1 MPAFSYVAIDAE
13 GRTRRGVVEAEAPR
27 QARAGL
33 RNAGLVPIEVAAVDS
48 EAAAPG
54 TRRLFASARIRVR
67 AGELALLTRR
77 FAMLLEAGLTVEQ
90 CLDALIEQAQ
100 GESSKRILAAVRAE
114 VLSGQA
120 LAASFD
126 RYPASFPE
134 IYRAL
139 VRAGEHS
146 GELATVM
153 SNLADYLERRQAT
166 RQSAGLALL
175 YPAIVAAVA
184 LCIVVG
190 LLTYVVPQVV
200 DVYAQSRQTL
210 PLLTRALVWVSAAL
224 KGKLAYIAIFGVLLG
239 LALRAVYRRPAAK
252 RRWHARVLRL
262 PLVGPLA
269 LGLDT
274 ARLASSLAILAAGGV
289 PLLYALATGAQVVK
303 NLSLREAIEEAH
315 QRVREGTS
323 LHRALSSRNLFPP
336 IFIHLVASGEA
347 SGRLA
352 HMLGQAARQ
361 QEVENDSRI
370 RLLTGILEP
379 ALILAMGVLV
389 LLMVLAILL
398 PIIEM
403 NQLVRI
409 GG

>member
-1 MPAFSYVAIDAE
+1 MPAFSYVAIDAD

-33 RNAGLVPIEVAAVDS
+33 RSAGLVPLEVAAVDS
-48 EAAAPG
+48 EAAPPG
-54 TRRLFASARIRVR
+54 TRRFFWAARMRIG
-67 AGELALLTRR
+67 AGELSLLTRR

-100 GESSKRILAAVRAE
+100 GESARRILAAVRAE
-114 VLSGQA
+114 VLSGQS
-120 LAASFD
+120 LGASFD
-126 RYPASFPE
+126 RYPSSFPE

-146 GELATVM
+146 GELSAVM
-153 SNLADYLERRQAT
+153 ASVADYLERRQAT

-175 YPAIVAAVA
+175 YPVIVAVVA

-190 LLTYVVPQVV
+190 MLTYVVPQVV
-200 DVYAQSRQTL
+200 EVYAQSRQTL
-210 PLLTRALVWVSAAL
+210 PFLTRALLWASEVL
-224 KGKLAYIAIFGVLLG
+224 QGKLGYIAAVVVA
-239 LALRAVYRRPAAK
+239 LALAARWAYGRQATK
-252 RRWHARVLRL
+252 KRWHARLLRV
-262 PLVGPLA
+262 PLIGPLWR
-269 LGLDT
+269 GLDT
-274 ARLASSLAILAAGGV
+274 ARLASSLAILSAGGV
-289 PLLYALATGAQVVK
+289 PLLQALAAGARVVK
-303 NLSLREAIEEAH
+303 NLALRDAVDEAL
-315 QRVREGTS
+315 QRVREGST
-323 LHRALSSRNLFPP
+323 LHRALGGSGRFPP

-361 QEVENDSRI
+361 QEVENDARV

-379 ALILAMGVLV
+379 ALILAMGALV

-398 PIIEM
+398 PIINM
-403 NQLVRI
+403 NQLIRI
-409 GG
+409 

>member
-1 MPAFSYVAIDAE
+1 
-13 GRTRRGVVEAEAPR
+13 
-27 QARAGL
+27 
-33 RNAGLVPIEVAAVDS
+33 
-48 EAAAPG
+48 
-54 TRRLFASARIRVR
+54 
-67 AGELALLTRR
+67 
-77 FAMLLEAGLTVEQ
+77 MLLEAGLTIEQ

-100 GESSKRILAAVRAE
+100 GESAKRILAAVRAE
-114 VLSGQA
+114 VLAGQP

-126 RYPASFPE
+126 RYPSSFPE

-146 GELATVM
+146 GGLAAVM
-153 SNLADYLERRQAT
+153 ASVADYLERRQAT

-200 DVYAQSRQTL
+200 EVYAQSRQTL
-210 PLLTRALVWVSAAL
+210 PLLTRMLLWMSGALE
-224 KGKLAYIAIFGVLLG
+224 GKLAYIAIALVILTLVLRW
-239 LALRAVYRRPAAK
+239 AYK
-252 RRWHARVLRL
+252 REATKKRWHARLLRL
-262 PLVGPLA
+262 PLVGPLWQ
-269 LGLDT
+269 GLDT
-274 ARLASSLAILAAGGV
+274 ARLAASLAILAAGGV
-289 PLLYALATGAQVVK
+289 PLMQALAAGARVVK
-303 NLSLREAIEEAH
+303 NLALREAVEEA
-315 QRVREGTS
+315 QRRVREGTS
-323 LHRALSSRNLFPP
+323 LHRALAGSSLFPP

-347 SGRLA
+347 SGKLA

-361 QEVENDSRI
+361 QEVENDARI
-370 RLLTGILEP
+370 RLLTGVLEP
-379 ALILAMGVLV
+379 ALILAMGALV

-409 GG
+409 

>member
-1 MPAFSYVAIDAE
+1 MPAFSYVAIDAD

-33 RNAGLVPIEVAAVDS
+33 RSAGLVPLEVAAVDS
-48 EAAAPG
+48 EAAPPG
-54 TRRLFASARIRVR
+54 GRRLFAAARMRIG
-67 AGELALLTRR
+67 AGEISLLTRR
-77 FAMLLEAGLTVEQ
+77 FAMLLEAGLTIEQ

-100 GESSKRILAAVRAE
+100 GESARRILAAVRAE
-114 VLSGQA
+114 VLSGQS

-126 RYPASFPE
+126 RYPSTFPE

-146 GELATVM
+146 GELGAVM

-200 DVYAQSRQTL
+200 EVYAQSRQTL
-210 PLLTRALVWVSAAL
+210 PFLTRVLLWASEVLHGKLGYIAAAAAILALV
-224 KGKLAYIAIFGVLLG
+224 
-239 LALRAVYRRPAAK
+239 LRWAYRREATK
-252 RRWHARVLRL
+252 KRWHARLLRL
-262 PLVGPLA
+262 PLVGPLWR
-269 LGLDT
+269 GVDT
-274 ARLASSLAILAAGGV
+274 ARLASSLGILSAGGV
-289 PLLYALATGAQVVK
+289 PLLQALAAGARVVR
-303 NLSLREAIEEAH
+303 NLALRAAVEEA
-315 QRVREGTS
+315 QQQVREGST
-323 LHRALSSRNLFPP
+323 LHRALAGSGLFPP

-352 HMLGQAARQ
+352 HMLGQAGRQ
-361 QEVENDSRI
+361 QEVENDARV
-370 RLLTGILEP
+370 RLLTGVLEP
-379 ALILAMGVLV
+379 TLILAMGALV
-389 LLMVLAILL
+389 LLIVLAILL

-403 NQLVRI
+403 NQLVHI
-409 GG
+409 

>member
-1 MPAFSYVAIDAE
+1 MPAFSYIAIDAE

-33 RNAGLVPIEVAAVDS
+33 RSEGLVPIEVAAVDA

-54 TRRLFASARIRVR
+54 TRRLFGRTRTRLGAS
-67 AGELALLTRR
+67 ELALLTRR
-77 FAMLLEAGLTVEQ
+77 FAMLLEAGLTIEQ
-90 CLDALIEQAQ
+90 CLDALIEQAH
-100 GESSKRILAAVRAE
+100 GEATRRILAAVRAE
-114 VLSGQA
+114 VLGGQP
-120 LAASFD
+120 LAASLE
-126 RYPASFPE
+126 RYPSSFPE
-134 IYRAL
+134 TYRAL

-153 SNLADYLERRQAT
+153 VSLADYLERRQAT

-200 DVYAQSRQTL
+200 EVYAHSRQTL
-210 PLLTRALVWVSAAL
+210 PLLTRILLWASEALQ
-224 KGKLAYIAIFGVLLG
+224 GKLLYAAAFLVVLAAVLQ
-239 LALRAVYRRPAAK
+239 LAYRRETVR
-252 RRWHARVLRL
+252 RRWHARLLRL
-262 PLVGPLA
+262 PLVGPLL

-274 ARLASSLAILAAGGV
+274 ARLASSLAILTGGGV
-289 PLLYALATGAQVVK
+289 PLLQALAAGARVVK
-303 NLSLREAIEEAH
+303 NLALREAVEQAQ

-323 LHRALSSRNLFPP
+323 LHRALAASRQFPV
-336 IFIHLVASGEA
+336 IFVHLVASGEA

-352 HMLGQAARQ
+352 HMLAQAGRQ
-361 QEVENDSRI
+361 QEVENDARI
-370 RLLTGILEP
+370 RLLTGVLEP
-379 ALILAMGVLV
+379 ALIVAMGALV
-389 LLMVLAILL
+389 MLIVVAILL

-403 NQLVRI
+403 NQLVR
-409 GG
+409 

>member
-1 MPAFSYVAIDAE
+1 MPAFSYVAIDSE
-13 GRTRRGVVEAEAPR
+13 GRTRRGVVDAEAPR

-33 RNAGLVPIEVAAVDS
+33 RSAGLVPIEVAAVDA

-54 TRRLFASARIRVR
+54 TPRLFARARMRLG

-77 FAMLLEAGLTVEQ
+77 FAMLLEAGLTIEQ
-90 CLDALIEQAQ
+90 CLDALIEQAD
-100 GESSKRILAAVRAE
+100 GEAARRILAAVRAE
-114 VLSGQA
+114 VLAGQP
-120 LAASFD
+120 LAASLE
-126 RYPASFPE
+126 RYPSSFPE
-134 IYRAL
+134 TYRAL

-153 SNLADYLERRQAT
+153 VRLADYLERRQAT

-200 DVYAQSRQTL
+200 EVYAHSRQGL
-210 PLLTRALVWVSAAL
+210 PLLTRMLLWTSQGLQGKLIYATVFFAVVAAL
-224 KGKLAYIAIFGVLLG
+224 LHVAYQRE
-239 LALRAVYRRPAAK
+239 ALR
-252 RRWHARVLRL
+252 RRWHARLLQL
-262 PLVGPLA
+262 PLLGPLL

-274 ARLASSLAILAAGGV
+274 ARLASSLAILTGGGV
-289 PLLYALATGAQVVK
+289 PLLQALAAGARVVR
-303 NLSLREAIEEAH
+303 NLALRDAVEQAQ

-323 LHRALSSRNLFPP
+323 LHRALAASRLLPV
-336 IFIHLVASGEA
+336 IFVHLVASGEA

-352 HMLGQAARQ
+352 HMLAQAGRQ
-361 QEVENDSRI
+361 QEVENDARI

-379 ALILAMGVLV
+379 ALIVAMGALVLV
-389 LLMVLAILL
+389 IVVAILL

-403 NQLVRI
+403 NQLVRT
-409 GG
+409 

>member
-1 MPAFSYVAIDAE
+1 MPAFSYTAIDAD
-13 GRTRRGVVEAEAPR
+13 GRTRRGVVDAEAPR

-33 RNAGLVPIEVAAVDS
+33 RSAGLVPLEVSAVDS
-48 EAAAPG
+48 EVAAPG
-54 TRRLFASARIRVR
+54 KRRFWAARMRIG
-67 AGELALLTRR
+67 AGELSLLTRR

-100 GESSKRILAAVRAE
+100 GESARRILAAVRAE
-114 VLSGQA
+114 VLSGQS

-126 RYPASFPE
+126 PYPSSFPE

-146 GELATVM
+146 GELGAVM
-153 SNLADYLERRQAT
+153 SNLAEYLERRQAT

-200 DVYAQSRQTL
+200 DVFAQSKQEL
-210 PLLTRALVWVSAAL
+210 PFLTRALLWASGAL
-224 KGKLAYIAIFGVLLG
+224 KGKLGYVAAFFVVIALVLRWAYSREAT
-239 LALRAVYRRPAAK
+239 K
-252 RRWHARVLRL
+252 RHWHARMLRL
-262 PLVGPLA
+262 PLVGPLWR
-269 LGLDT
+269 GIDT
-274 ARLASSLAILAAGGV
+274 ARLASSLGILSAGGV
-289 PLLYALATGAQVVK
+289 PLLQALAAGARVVK
-303 NLSLREAIEEAH
+303 NLALRDAVEDAM
-315 QRVREGTS
+315 QRVREGSS
-323 LHRALSSRNLFPP
+323 LHRALASRGVFPP

-352 HMLGQAARQ
+352 HMLGQAGRQ
-361 QEVENDSRI
+361 QEVENDARV
-370 RLLTGILEP
+370 RLLTGVLEP
-379 ALILAMGVLV
+379 ALILAMGALV
-389 LLMVLAILL
+389 LLIVLAILL

-409 GG
+409 

>member
-1 MPAFSYVAIDAE
+1 MPAFSYVAIDAD
-13 GRTRRGVVEAEAPR
+13 GRKRRGVVEAEAPR

-33 RNAGLVPIEVAAVDS
+33 RSAGLVPIEVAAVDS
-48 EAAAPG
+48 EAAPPG
-54 TRRLFASARIRVR
+54 QRRFWAARMRIG
-67 AGELALLTRR
+67 AGELSLLTRR
-77 FAMLLEAGLTVEQ
+77 FAMLLEAGLTIEQ

-100 GESSKRILAAVRAE
+100 GESARRILAAVRAE

-120 LAASFD
+120 LAESFD
-126 RYPASFPE
+126 RYPSSFPE

-146 GELATVM
+146 GELSAVM
-153 SNLADYLERRQAT
+153 ASVADYLERRQAT

-200 DVYAQSRQTL
+200 EVYAQSRQTL
-210 PLLTRALVWVSAAL
+210 PFLTRALLWASEALNGRLGYVAAAL
-224 KGKLAYIAIFGVLLG
+224 IAAA
-239 LALRAVYRRPAAK
+239 LALRWAYGREATK
-252 RRWHARVLRL
+252 KRWHARLLRL
-262 PLVGPLA
+262 PLVGPLWR
-269 LGLDT
+269 GVDT
-274 ARLASSLAILAAGGV
+274 ARLASSLAILSAGGV
-289 PLLYALATGAQVVK
+289 PLLQALAAGARVVK
-303 NLSLREAIEEAH
+303 NLALRDAVEEAQ
-315 QRVREGTS
+315 QRVREGSS
-323 LHRALSSRNLFPP
+323 LHRALAGSTLFPP

-361 QEVENDSRI
+361 QEVENDARV
-370 RLLTGILEP
+370 RLLTGVLEP
-379 ALILAMGVLV
+379 SLILAMGALV
-389 LLMVLAILL
+389 LLIVLAILL

-403 NQLVRI
+403 NQLI
-409 GG
+409 KI

>member
-1 MPAFSYVAIDAE
+1 MPAFSYTAIDAD
-13 GRTRRGVVEAEAPR
+13 GRTRRGVVDAEAPR

-33 RNAGLVPIEVAAVDS
+33 RSAGLVPIEVSAVDS
-48 EAAAPG
+48 EVAAPG
-54 TRRLFASARIRVR
+54 KRRLFWAARMRIG
-67 AGELALLTRR
+67 AGELSLLTRR

-100 GESSKRILAAVRAE
+100 GESDRRILAAVRAE
-114 VLSGQA
+114 VLTGQS

-126 RYPASFPE
+126 RYPSSFPE

-146 GELATVM
+146 GELGAVM

-200 DVYAQSRQTL
+200 DVFAQSRQEL
-210 PLLTRALVWVSAAL
+210 PFLTRALLWASEAL
-224 KGKLAYIAIFGVLLG
+224 KGKLGYVVALLVVVALVLRWAYSRDAT
-239 LALRAVYRRPAAK
+239 K
-252 RRWHARVLRL
+252 RRWHARLLRL
-262 PLVGPLA
+262 PLVGPLWR
-269 LGLDT
+269 GVDT
-274 ARLASSLAILAAGGV
+274 ARLASSLSILSAGGV
-289 PLLYALATGAQVVK
+289 PLLQALAAGARVVK
-303 NLSLREAIEEAH
+303 NLALRDAVEDAM
-315 QRVREGTS
+315 QRVREGST
-323 LHRALSSRNLFPP
+323 LHRALAARAVFPP

-352 HMLGQAARQ
+352 HMLGQAGRQ
-361 QEVENDSRI
+361 QEVENDARV
-370 RLLTGILEP
+370 RLLTGVLEP
-379 ALILAMGVLV
+379 SLILAMGALV
-389 LLMVLAILL
+389 LLIVLAILL

-409 GG
+409 

>member
-1 MPAFSYVAIDAE
+1 
-13 GRTRRGVVEAEAPR
+13 VVEAEAPR

-33 RNAGLVPIEVAAVDS
+33 RSAGLVPLEVAAVDS
-48 EAAAPG
+48 EAAPPG
-54 TRRLFASARIRVR
+54 GRRLFAAARMRIG
-67 AGELALLTRR
+67 AGEISLLTRR
-77 FAMLLEAGLTVEQ
+77 FAMLLEAGLTIEQ

-100 GESSKRILAAVRAE
+100 GESARRILAAVRAE
-114 VLSGQA
+114 VLSGQS

-126 RYPASFPE
+126 RYPSTFPE

-146 GELATVM
+146 GELGAVM

-200 DVYAQSRQTL
+200 EVYAQSRQTL
-210 PLLTRALVWVSAAL
+210 PFLTRVLLWASEVLH
-224 KGKLAYIAIFGVLLG
+224 GKLGYIAAAAVLLA
-239 LALRAVYRRPAAK
+239 LALRWAYRREATK
-252 RRWHARVLRL
+252 KRWHARLLRL
-262 PLVGPLA
+262 PLVGPLWR
-269 LGLDT
+269 GVDT
-274 ARLASSLAILAAGGV
+274 ARLASSLGILSAGGV
-289 PLLYALATGAQVVK
+289 PLLQALAAGARVVR
-303 NLSLREAIEEAH
+303 NLALRAAVEEA
-315 QRVREGTS
+315 QQQVREGST
-323 LHRALSSRNLFPP
+323 LHRALAGSGLFPP

-352 HMLGQAARQ
+352 HMLGQAGRQ
-361 QEVENDSRI
+361 QEVENDARV
-370 RLLTGILEP
+370 RLLTGVLEP
-379 ALILAMGVLV
+379 TLILAMGALV
-389 LLMVLAILL
+389 LLIVLAILL

-403 NQLVRI
+403 NQLVHI
-409 GG
+409 